1 MTDDNGRRTT
11 VTIKA
16 GAGHNVPWLVF
27 NGTPD
32 EIRQDIVTTFGWDAG
47 QAFDVSL
54 AELVLNVS
62 KHWQDVATVA
72 DKLDGQAVSGSRPK
86 PIKNADTAASQPL
99 ARGSSFGGGDR
110 GMNPPQQ
117 QTAQPDATTDL
128 IAQIKGAGSVDR
140 LTELWKA
147 NRAAFANSDVKEAAT
162 ARRKE
167 LEP

>member
-1 MTDDNGRRTT
+1 MLDLQEREERMTDDNGRRTT

-86 PIKNADTAASQPL
+86 PIKKAAATAPEAV
-99 ARGSSFGGGDR
+99 
-110 GMNPPQQ
+110 
-117 QTAQPDATTDL
+117 QTDATADL
-128 IAQIKGAGSVDR
+128 IAQIRGAGSVDR
-140 LTELWKA
+140 LSELWKA
-147 NRAAFANSDVKEAAT
+147 SRAAFTNSDVKAAAT

>member
-62 KHWQDVATVA
+62 KYWQDVATVA

-86 PIKNADTAASQPL
+86 PIKKAETPATDEAA
-99 ARGSSFGGGDR
+99 R
-110 GMNPPQQ
+110 
-117 QTAQPDATTDL
+117 PDATADL

-167 LEP
+167 LES

>member
-16 GAGHNVPWLVF
+16 GTGHNVPWLVF

-86 PIKNADTAASQPL
+86 PIKKAEAPAPE
-99 ARGSSFGGGDR
+99 AVR
-110 GMNPPQQ
+110 
-117 QTAQPDATTDL
+117 PDATTDL

-147 NRAAFANSDVKEAAT
+147 NRAAFTNSDVKAAAA

-167 LEP
+167 LES